1 MSGFA
6 AVFSFA
12 AISGA
17 NLSPR
22 PCLPSLPLAIR
33 LATSYDRER
42 RGLSVCAGES
52 VLLGSI

>member
-6 AVFSFA
+6 VMFGFA
-12 AISGA
+12 AICGA
-17 NLSPR
+17 SLSPR
-22 PCLPSLPLAIR
+22 PCLPNLQLAIR

-42 RGLSVCAGES
+42 RGLSVYAGES

>member
-1 MSGFA
+1 MLFDFA
-6 AVFSFA
+6 ALV
-12 AISGA
+12 AIFEAS
-17 NLSPR
+17 LSP
-22 PCLPSLPLAIR
+22 PPYVLSLQLAIR